1 MTPFCFEH
9 VFTAPSPDAVLAAYF
24 DADLQAEQDR
34 AIDVSERDVLE
45 LVDDGAQVYRVTRVV
60 PRRQLPPLLATLA
73 GGPLHYIE
81 IARWKRSTSEIDIEI
96 RPSLMGGRARVTAT
110 YRLDVVAPGIVRRRY
125 AGHVSVNVT
134 LLASRVERGI
144 VAEFERSMPLAATCT
159 QAWLDRQSV
168 TSVTPQA

>member
-24 DADLQAEQDR
+24 DAELQAEQDR
-34 AIDVSERDVLE
+34 AIDVGEREVLE
-45 LVDDGAQVYRVTRVV
+45 LVDDGHQVYRVTRVV
-60 PRRQLPPLLATLA
+60 PRRQLPTFLKPFT

-81 IARWKRSTSEIDIEI
+81 IARWNRSSSEIEIEI

-110 YRLDVVAPGIVRRRY
+110 YRLEVVAPGTIRRRY
-125 AGHVSVNVT
+125 AGHVSVDVT
-134 LLASRVERGI
+134 LLSGRVERGI